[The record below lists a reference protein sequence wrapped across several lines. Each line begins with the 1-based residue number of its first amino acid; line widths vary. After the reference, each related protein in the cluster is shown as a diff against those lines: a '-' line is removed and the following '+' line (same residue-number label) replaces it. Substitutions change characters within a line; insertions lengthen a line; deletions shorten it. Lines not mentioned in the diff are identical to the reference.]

1 VKTSIIFNPVAGAR
15 KRKKLTRALGAF
27 KAQGISPIIRETQK
41 RGDACNFA
49 QEEIGRGSEIIVAAG
64 GDGTI
69 NEVANGIAG
78 TGARLGILPMGLAN
92 VLALE
97 MSIPDEPESA
107 VNVIIR
113 GIPQLINPGYVM
125 LTPSGSVR
133 EVKRYFLLMAGIGLD
148 GGVMHDISRS
158 HIERWGRTAY
168 VIAGMRALAT
178 YTGRLFT
185 IRMDGRNE
193 IDAYSAVVG
202 KSRFYGG
209 RFMVTPRASL
219 KDECLDVCAFKGK
232 GSFSMLKQAVAILIG
247 GHPGKTGAY
256 YEKARELEI
265 TSEDTVYVQ
274 VDGDFLGSLPA
285 RFGVHNGAM
294 SIMAPEK
301 TIHADDREQGKP

>member
-1 VKTSIIFNPVAGAR
+1 MNTSIVFNPVAGAR
-15 KRKKLTRALGAF
+15 KHKKLTDAVRVF
-27 KAQGISPIIRETQK
+27 KSQGISPIIRETQK
-41 RGDACNFA
+41 RGDAWNFA
-49 QEEIGRGSEIIVAAG
+49 KEEVSRGSEIIVAAG

-97 MSIPDEPESA
+97 MGIPDEPESA

-113 GIPQLINPGYVM
+113 GTPQLINPGYVM
-125 LTPSGSVR
+125 LTASGSDR
-133 EVKRYFLLMAGIGLD
+133 EIKRYFLLMAGIGFD

-158 HIERWGRTAY
+158 HIERWGKTAY
-168 VIAGMRALAT
+168 VIAGMRALVT

-185 IRMDGRNE
+185 IRMDGQKE

-209 RFMVTPRASL
+209 GFMVTPRASL
-219 KDECLDVCAFKGK
+219 KDDYLDVCAFKGK
-232 GSFSMLKQAVAILIG
+232 GAFSMLKQACAILIG
-247 GHPGKTGAY
+247 GPPVKNGAY

-265 TSEDTVYVQ
+265 TSNDTVYVQ

-294 SIMAPEK
+294 SIMAP
-301 TIHADDREQGKP
+301 A

>member
-15 KRKKLTRALGAF
+15 KGKKLDEAVRVF
-27 KAQGISPIIRETQK
+27 KAQGIKPVIRETQK
-41 RGDACNFA
+41 RGDACTFA
-49 QEEIGRGSEIIVAAG
+49 KEEVVRGSEIIVAAG

-69 NEVANGIAG
+69 NEVANGLVG

-97 MSIPDEPESA
+97 MSIPEKPESA
-107 VNVIIR
+107 VNVILR
-113 GIPQLINPGYVM
+113 GTPQLINPGYVV
-125 LTPSGSVR
+125 LTGSDSDKQI
-133 EVKRYFLLMAGIGLD
+133 KRYFLLMAGFGFD

-158 HIERWGRTAY
+158 HIERWGMTAY
-168 VIAGMRALAT
+168 VTAGMRAIAR

-185 IRMDGRNE
+185 IRMDGRKE

-209 RFMVTPRASL
+209 GFMVTPLASL
-219 KDECLDVCAFKGK
+219 KDEYLDVCAFTGK
-232 GSFSMLKQAVAILIG
+232 GAFSMLKQACAILIG
-247 GHPGKTGAY
+247 SHPCKTGAY

-265 TSEDTVYVQ
+265 TSEGTVYVQ

-285 RFGVHNGAM
+285 RLGVDNGAM
-294 SIMAPEK
+294 TVMAP
-301 TIHADDREQGKP
+301 A

>member
-1 VKTSIIFNPVAGAR
+1 MKTSIIFNPVAGAR
-15 KRKKLTRALGAF
+15 KQKKLAEAVRVF

-49 QEEIGRGSEIIVAAG
+49 KEEVGRGSEIIVAAG

-69 NEVANGIAG
+69 NEVANGLAG

-97 MSIPDEPESA
+97 MSIPEEPDSA
-107 VNVIIR
+107 VNVIVR
-113 GIPQLINPGYVM
+113 GVPQLINPGYVK
-125 LTPSGSVR
+125 LSGSGIDK
-133 EVKRYFLLMAGIGLD
+133 EIKRYFLLMAGIGFD
-148 GGVMHDISRS
+148 GGVMHDICRS
-158 HIERWGRTAY
+158 HIERWGKTAY

-178 YTGRLFT
+178 YTNRLCT
-185 IRMDGRNE
+185 IRMDGQKG
-193 IDAYSAVVG
+193 IDAYSAIVG
-202 KSRFYGG
+202 KSRYYGG

-219 KDECLDVCAFKGK
+219 KDEYLDVCAFTDKGA
-232 GSFSMLKQAVAILIG
+232 FSMLKQACAIMIG
-247 GHPGKTGAY
+247 GHSCKTGSY

-285 RFGVHNGAM
+285 RFGVDNGVM
-294 SIMAPEK
+294 SIMAPAY
-301 TIHADDREQGKP
+301 TGYADGRKQGN

>member
-1 VKTSIIFNPVAGAR
+1 VKTSIIFNPVAGAG
-15 KRKKLTRALGAF
+15 KGMKLAEAVRVF

-41 RGDACNFA
+41 RGDAFNFA
-49 QEEIGRGSEIIVAAG
+49 KEEVGRGSEIIVAAG

-69 NEVANGIAG
+69 NEVANGLVG

-97 MSIPDEPESA
+97 MSIPEKPESA

-113 GIPQLINPGYVM
+113 GTPQLINPGYVM
-125 LTPSGSVR
+125 LSGSGSDG
-133 EVKRYFLLMAGIGLD
+133 EMKRYFLLMAGIGFD
-148 GGVMHDISRS
+148 GGVMHDINRS
-158 HIERWGRTAY
+158 QVERWGKTAY

-185 IRMDGRNE
+185 ICMDGRKE

-209 RFMVTPRASL
+209 GFMVTPRASL
-219 KDECLDVCAFKGK
+219 KDEYLDVCAFTGK
-232 GSFSMLKQAVAILIG
+232 GAFSMLKQACAIMIG
-247 GHPGKTGAY
+247 SHPCKTGAY

-265 TSEDTVYVQ
+265 TSEGTVYVQ

-285 RFGVHNGAM
+285 RLGVHNGAM
-294 SIMAPEK
+294 TVMVPA
-301 TIHADDREQGKP
+301 